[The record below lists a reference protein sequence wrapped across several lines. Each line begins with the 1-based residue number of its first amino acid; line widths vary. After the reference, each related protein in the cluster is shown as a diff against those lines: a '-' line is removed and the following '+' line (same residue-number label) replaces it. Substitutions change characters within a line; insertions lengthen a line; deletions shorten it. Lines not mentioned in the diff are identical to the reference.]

1 MANNIGGKYGDKYIN
16 LIMDEEKKEINR
28 SLFLMI
34 NGKEM
39 RNYDLKLK
47 DKDVLVI
54 GQIVSG
60 G

>member
-1 MANNIGGKYGDKYIN
+1 
-16 LIMDEEKKEINR
+16 
-28 SLFLMI
+28 MI